1 MFPLHPAFERASA
14 PLTALPLS
22 EARLHLDAR
31 FPWIV
36 LVPRIPGATALEDLT
51 TEDHGRLMAEI
62 LVAGRAVRA
71 MGAAADRP
79 VARLNVGVLGNI
91 TPQLHVHVIGRR
103 SDDPAW
109 PGPAWG
115 HGAATPYT
123 RGALATAI
131 AAALAALRG

>member
-1 MFPLHPAFERASA
+1 MFTLHPDFERASA
-14 PLTALPLS
+14 PLDALPLS

-36 LVPRIPGATALEDLT
+36 LVPRVAGATALEDLT
-51 TEDHGRLMAEI
+51 VEDGGRLMAEI
-62 LVAGRAVRA
+62 LAAGRAVRA

-79 VARLNVGVLGNI
+79 VGRINIGVLGNI

-115 HGAATPYT
+115 HAEATPYS
-123 RGALATAI
+123 RRALTTAI